1 VALQALAV
9 HSSVPVQAV
18 QEFPPAPHWA
28 RCVPGL
34 HAAAASQQPS
44 QLVGPQIGGVRGGL
58 HRQPDITART
68 SRSVRMEPAVSG
80 RVGRMA
86 TFLEQLKAVTVVV
99 ADTGDF
105 ASIQK
110 FRPRD
115 ATTNPSLIAS
125 AAAMPQYQTLVAAAL
140 DWAKKDSADGSK
152 PAVAKRAVDRLAVEF
167 GMEILK
173 VVPGRVSTEVD
184 ARLSFD
190 TEKSIAKARELI
202 AMYAKAGIGKE
213 RILIKLASTWEGIK
227 AAEVLE
233 REGIHCNLTL
243 LFGFHQAVACA
254 EAKVTL
260 ISPFVGRI
268 LDWYLKSTGKTSYA
282 PAEDPGVMSV
292 TKIYNYYKAHGYKTE
307 VMGAS
312 FRNVGEITELAGCD
326 LLTIAPKLLAELE
339 GMQGT
344 LPRKL
349 NGAAKAGEKLS
360 LDRAAF
366 ERMHAE
372 DQMATDKLKEG
383 IDGFSK
389 AITDLEKSLEAKLS

>member
-1 VALQALAV
+1 
-9 HSSVPVQAV
+9 
-18 QEFPPAPHWA
+18 
-28 RCVPGL
+28 
-34 HAAAASQQPS
+34 
-44 QLVGPQIGGVRGGL
+44 
-58 HRQPDITART
+58 
-68 SRSVRMEPAVSG
+68 
-80 RVGRMA
+80 MA
-86 TFLEQLKAVTVVV
+86 TFLEQLKAMTVVV

-105 ASIQK
+105 ESIQK

-125 AAAMPQYQTLVAAAL
+125 AAAMPQYQTLVAQAL
-140 DWAKKDSADGSK
+140 DWAKKDSKDGSK

-184 ARLSFD
+184 ARLSYD
-190 TEKSIAKARELI
+190 TQASIEKARDLI

-233 REGIHCNLTL
+233 KEGIHCNLTL
-243 LFGFHQAVACA
+243 LFGFHQAVSCA

-282 PAEDPGVMSV
+282 PTEDPGVMSV
-292 TKIYNYYKAHGYKTE
+292 TKIYNYYKRHGYKTE

-349 NGAAKAGEKLS
+349 DPANSKLGAELIHLDKAGFDKL
-360 LDRAAF
+360 
-366 ERMHAE
+366 HAE
-372 DQMATDKLKEG
+372 DRMATDKLKEG
-383 IDGFSK
+383 IDGFAK
-389 AITDLEKSLEAKLS
+389 AITELEKSLEAKLS

>member
-1 VALQALAV
+1 
-9 HSSVPVQAV
+9 
-18 QEFPPAPHWA
+18 
-28 RCVPGL
+28 
-34 HAAAASQQPS
+34 
-44 QLVGPQIGGVRGGL
+44 
-58 HRQPDITART
+58 
-68 SRSVRMEPAVSG
+68 
-80 RVGRMA
+80 MA
-86 TFLEQLKAVTVVV
+86 TFLEQLKAMTVVV

-105 ASIQK
+105 GSIQK

-115 ATTNPSLIAS
+115 ATTNPSLIS
-125 AAAMPQYQTLVAAAL
+125 AVAAMPQYQNIVVTAL
-140 DWAKKDSADGSK
+140 DWARKDSKDPSK
-152 PAVAKRAVDRLAVEF
+152 AAVARRAVDRLGIEL
-167 GMEILK
+167 GIEILK

-184 ARLSFD
+184 ARLSYD
-190 TEKSIAKARELI
+190 TDKSIEKARELI

-233 REGIHCNLTL
+233 REGIHCNMTL

-268 LDWYLKSTGKTSYA
+268 LDWHLKSTGQASYA
-282 PAEDPGVMSV
+282 PTEDPGVKSV
-292 TKIYNYYKAHGYKTE
+292 TRIYEYYKTYGYKTE

-312 FRNVGEITELAGCD
+312 FRNLGEITELAGCD

-339 GMQGT
+339 GLQGE

-349 NGAAKAGEKLS
+349 DPAKKSAEPKIS
-360 LDRAAF
+360 LDRATF
-366 ERMHAE
+366 DSMHAA

-383 IDGFSK
+383 IDGFAK
-389 AITDLEKSLEAKLS
+389 AITDLEKQLETKLS